1 MILYTYYYTFD
12 NAGEDASSVGTVMDV
27 TLGYGCD
34 SNIFVGETYNV
45 YLEAN
50 CVNNLFLGG
59 QQLDCHLLSDSVNNV
74 FSVSVVNT
82 TGRISDSNID
92 DDLFSNSN
100 ISKTIIQGDNK
111 YILSYLDQDTLTM
124 QYKELE

>member
-1 MILYTYYYTFD
+1 MD
-12 NAGEDASSVGTVMDV
+12 GEDASSSGLVTDV
-27 TLGYGCD
+27 TLGQGCD
-34 SNIFVGETYNV
+34 NNIFIGETCNV

-74 FSVSVVNT
+74 FHVSVVNL
-82 TGRISDSNID
+82 TGRMSELNIN
-92 DDLFSNSN
+92 DDLFSNPN
-100 ISKTIIQGDNK
+100 ISKNIIQMDNK
-111 YILSYLDQDTLTM
+111 HILSYLDQDTLTM